1 MAIKSE
7 SMRKKDLKVS
17 KILSNQDEKNKQAL
31 NLLKLID
38 DLHRE
43 RNIPKPIIFNG
54 IEESVRLAA
63 QRSSAKE
70 EEVFVHLDRVTGEI
84 IAQRGFETIDPVSM
98 GRIAAQAAKQLM
110 ITKIRDAES
119 EEVYDEFIN
128 RKGRL
133 VSGVVQR
140 VHDGSLIV
148 AINKDNNKT
157 VGSGV
162 EAILPRSEQIPGES
176 FMVND
181 RVKSVILDVQRNG
194 NRVKIVLSRHHPDF
208 VKSLFEQEIPEIIE
222 RSIEVKKVAREPGYR
237 SKVGVASI
245 DSKVD
250 CVGACVG
257 IRGSRIKSI
266 INELHDEKIDI
277 VRWNDSPQILIEN
290 ALQPA
295 EISEIMLYRRLMRAI
310 VLVSE
315 DNLSLAIGRRGQNVR
330 LASKLVS
337 WDIEIM
343 THDEL
348 DESLHKAEYWF
359 NQIPW
364 FNPNITET
372 FILDGFLSYSDF
384 ECLNPSD
391 FLDIILAAGGDMT
404 FEEAK
409 EALDYID
416 QLAESGVEK
425 GDIPSHSAPENPAPE
440 NDLSAEPSQNELLD
454 DLNEEEGSNQEHAA
468 SSENILPVDHEAA
481 QELSA
486 ETTASDISSP
496 EHSEKIS
503 ADLGVEKSEKSDSSS
518 DHLIDHLA
526 DPNHSSSNSN

>member
-277 VRWNDSPQILIEN
+277 
-290 ALQPA
+290 
-295 EISEIMLYRRLMRAI
+295 
-310 VLVSE
+310 
-315 DNLSLAIGRRGQNVR
+315 
-330 LASKLVS
+330 
-337 WDIEIM
+337 
-343 THDEL
+343 
-348 DESLHKAEYWF
+348 
-359 NQIPW
+359 
-364 FNPNITET
+364 
-372 FILDGFLSYSDF
+372 
-384 ECLNPSD
+384 
-391 FLDIILAAGGDMT
+391 
-404 FEEAK
+404 
-409 EALDYID
+409 
-416 QLAESGVEK
+416 
-425 GDIPSHSAPENPAPE
+425 
-440 NDLSAEPSQNELLD
+440 
-454 DLNEEEGSNQEHAA
+454 
-468 SSENILPVDHEAA
+468 
-481 QELSA
+481 
-486 ETTASDISSP
+486 
-496 EHSEKIS
+496 
-503 ADLGVEKSEKSDSSS
+503 DSSGFGGICH
-518 DHLIDHLA
+518 DAVCCVCPVQDGCG
-526 DPNHSSSNSN
+526 